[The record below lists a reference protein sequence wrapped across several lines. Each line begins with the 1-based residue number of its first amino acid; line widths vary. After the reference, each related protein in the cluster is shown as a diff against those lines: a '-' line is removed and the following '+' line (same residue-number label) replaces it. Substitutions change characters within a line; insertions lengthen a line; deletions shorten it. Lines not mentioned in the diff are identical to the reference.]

1 MSKPHKDMLAY
12 VICSCLSTSSS
23 SADVCWVDLFRTST
37 ELSIS
42 KYGGLKCLPLCD
54 VGNFCW
60 IIRIGIL
67 GFEVSPPI
75 CGCQVV
81 ELGFEVSPSICEY
94 LVFYLGFKVSPP
106 VCRYLVVYLRFEVSP
121 SICGYLVVY
130 LGFEV
135 SPPICGC

>member
-1 MSKPHKDMLAY
+1 MLAY

-23 SADVCWVDLFRTST
+23 SANVCWVDLFRTST
-37 ELSIS
+37 ELLVS

-54 VGNFCW
+54 VGNFFW

-121 SICGYLVVY
+121 PICGYLVVY